1 MINCQQVITSFIN
14 KKHPVQNIFFI
25 SLKKILMQI
34 PPYDFKQDDYNKKKK
49 IRIKVFPISGL
60 KCDNNSN
67 FVVIIIKKLI
77 SAEHNFI
84 SL

>member
-1 MINCQQVITSFIN
+1 
-14 KKHPVQNIFFI
+14 
-25 SLKKILMQI
+25 MQI
-34 PPYDFKQDDYNKKKK
+34 PVFDFKQDDYNKEK

-84 SL
+84 LFENCD